1 MLLFCSP
8 WKVLSNSHLVFNI
21 RIFPN
26 EAIAN
31 QSEKVGMSQI
41 QQPPYS
47 SAPWEG
53 RNFYTKK
60 DWKSRL
66 LLFCSPWKVFS
77 NGYLVFNI
85 QLSPNEAIANQSE
98 KVGMSQIQQQ
108 PPK

>member
-1 MLLFCSP
+1 
-8 WKVLSNSHLVFNI
+8 
-21 RIFPN
+21 
-26 EAIAN
+26 
-31 QSEKVGMSQI
+31 MSQI